1 MQKEE
6 RGRGR
11 DNQHYHPPILIFVVV
26 GIFLMVNEADL
37 HDNSIF
43 GTFSA
48 LHFTAFKIKH
58 KKYGIDFAIL
68 ALLHLNLYG
77 SVEVYTFCMVV

>member
-1 MQKEE
+1 
-6 RGRGR
+6 
-11 DNQHYHPPILIFVVV
+11 
-26 GIFLMVNEADL
+26 MVNEADL
-37 HDNSIF
+37 HDNSTF

-77 SVEVYTFCMVV
+77 SAEVYTFCMVV